1 MYGDE
6 HVNKYNKAASH
17 GLCAT
22 SEIRHIHGV
31 EHVIMISQF
40 LNLSWYVKL
49 SMFKKYHKGSKT
61 WTYANQRK

>member
-1 MYGDE
+1 MMYEIE

-40 LNLSWYVKL
+40 LNLS
-49 SMFKKYHKGSKT
+49 
-61 WTYANQRK
+61 